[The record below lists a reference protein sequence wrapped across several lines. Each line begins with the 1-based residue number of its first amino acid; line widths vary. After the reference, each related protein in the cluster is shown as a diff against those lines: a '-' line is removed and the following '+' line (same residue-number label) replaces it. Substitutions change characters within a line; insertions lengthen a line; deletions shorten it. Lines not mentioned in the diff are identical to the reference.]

1 MNSYF
6 ERRRRLS
13 AAVVC
18 SVTAIGFLSGCSGPT
33 TLLANGPS
41 SLFGSHPHHH
51 ERLHIAGR
59 HHRRLKVHAQRIH
72 RNYAPVANRS
82 RREYALAIVPVL
94 DQSGRQFDQVVRAVV
109 ASPDLQTVGPACQM
123 FGDQVTAAGQSFDGV
138 PHPHVWYSP
147 VGQLHHSIMGIYNS
161 MSGALVA
168 CQTAVD
174 NGDSGAL
181 SIATSDMTDAT
192 AALHRTDQYVRW
204 LSYHR

>member
-1 MNSYF
+1 MST
-6 ERRRRLS
+6 
-13 AAVVC
+13 AVVC
-18 SVTAIGFLSGCSGPT
+18 SVMAIGFLSGCAGPT

-41 SLFGSHPHHH
+41 SLFGSHSHHH
-51 ERLHIAGR
+51 RHLHVAGR
-59 HHRRLKVHAQRIH
+59 RHRRLNVHAHRIR
-72 RNYAPVANRS
+72 RNHVPAANLA

-109 ASPDLQTVGPACQM
+109 ASSDLQTVGPTCQM

-181 SIATSDMTDAT
+181 SIATSDMTNAT
-192 AALHRTDQYVRW
+192 GQLHRIDQYVRW
-204 LSYHR
+204 LSHHR